1 MLLTFAGYDKSS
13 DKSSDKMHK
22 YLPFE
27 KEEVS
32 NKQRE
37 DLVHKNSDFNK
48 LVLRNSFGMR
58 KIYLYLS
65 SHSVQTWSDMIK
77 HAISVGNTN
86 P

>member
-13 DKSSDKMHK
+13 DKMH
-22 YLPFE
+22 FE
-27 KEEVS
+27 KEEVN

-37 DLVHKNSDFNK
+37 DFVHKNSDFNK
-48 LVLRNSFGMR
+48 LVPRNSFGMR

-65 SHSVQTWSDMIK
+65 SHSVQTWSDMIR
-77 HAISVGNTN
+77 HASSVGHTN

>member
-13 DKSSDKMHK
+13 DKMNMD
-22 YLPFE
+22 LPFE
-27 KEEVS
+27 KEEVN

-37 DLVHKNSDFNK
+37 DFVHKNSDLNK
-48 LVLRNSFGMR
+48 LVPRNSFGMR

-77 HAISVGNTN
+77 HASSVRHTD